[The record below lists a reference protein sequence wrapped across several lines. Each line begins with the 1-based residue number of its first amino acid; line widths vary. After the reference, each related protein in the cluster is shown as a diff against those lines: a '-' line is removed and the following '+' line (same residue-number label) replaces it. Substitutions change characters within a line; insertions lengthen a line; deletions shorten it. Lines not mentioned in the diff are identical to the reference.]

1 MNCLIM
7 DPNNLLKKID
17 NKRRDYN
24 YSFLNS
30 LIELNIPIEIYYQY
44 FLSIEEFKLKNLWN
58 HIIMRWNRMKM
69 DLTSNKD
76 FLKSKYSKD
85 KYFQIHRYKDMSDE
99 EFHNLL
105 IDFIQKDKL
114 KSLFVCNCIQ
124 NYIYPK

>member
-1 MNCLIM
+1 MNCLKM

-58 HIIMRWNRMKM
+58 HMIMRWNQMKR
-69 DLTSNKD
+69 DLKDNKD
-76 FLKSKYSKD
+76 FLKSKYSKGT
-85 KYFQIHRYKDMSDE
+85 YHQIHKDMNDK
-99 EFHNLL
+99 EFNNLL
-105 IDFIQKDKL
+105 TTFIENNQF
-114 KSLFVCNCIQ
+114 KSLFFCNCIQ
-124 NYIYPK
+124 NYISPN

>member
-1 MNCLIM
+1 MNCLKM

-58 HIIMRWNRMKM
+58 HMIMRWNQMKR
-69 DLTSNKD
+69 DLKDNKD
-76 FLKSKYSKD
+76 FLKSKYSKGT
-85 KYFQIHRYKDMSDE
+85 YHQIHKDMNDK
-99 EFHNLL
+99 EFNNLL
-105 IDFIQKDKL
+105 TTSIENNQF
-114 KSLFVCNCIQ
+114 KSLFFCNCIQ
-124 NYIYPK
+124 NYISPN